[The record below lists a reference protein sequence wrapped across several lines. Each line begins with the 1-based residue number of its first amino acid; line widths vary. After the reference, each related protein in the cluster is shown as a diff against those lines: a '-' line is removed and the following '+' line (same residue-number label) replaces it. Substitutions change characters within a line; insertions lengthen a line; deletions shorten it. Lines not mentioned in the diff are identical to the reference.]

1 MLSNQNRSAHI
12 DSLRESTFDILV
24 IGGGITGAG
33 IALDAAMKG
42 LHVLLL
48 EKNDFASGT
57 SSRSTKLIHGG
68 LRYLKQLE
76 LKLVHEVAR
85 ERAVVYE
92 NARHLVRPEKML
104 LPIYHGGTLGVATT
118 TMALWLYD
126 LLGGVQKKEKKRMLN
141 KQLTE
146 ETEPLLIKENL
157 LSSGLYFEYRTDDAR
172 LTIEVLKTAQTKGAI
187 CFNYIETQSF
197 KYGADGLINGVVAE
211 DMITGKNIVFTSSTI
226 INAAGPWVDFIR
238 KKDESPKGK
247 KLRLT
252 KGVHL
257 VFPYNKIP
265 IAQALYF
272 DTNDGR
278 MMFAI
283 PRQNITYVG
292 TTDTFYDGEMEDPS
306 VSNDDVC
313 YLIDNIKKTLKVSI
327 EPKDIVSSWAGLRPL
342 IYEEGKSAS
351 ELSRKDEIFVSP
363 SGLISIAGGKLT
375 GYRKMAEQV
384 MKVVEQRGIKR
395 KTDATTH
402 QQALVGGQFKSEDE
416 LSSFLEKK
424 IGECKQ
430 IEINTEQVV
439 NWVYRYGSET
449 DCIIEKTY
457 SFYNKGIRDRHVP
470 VIAELMYCIERESVF
485 TLSDF
490 LIRRTG
496 MLYFERE
503 RITAELCQILNTI
516 IGEECGHSET
526 QKAHSLREFEQ
537 AYHQSILFE

>member
-12 DSLRESTFDILV
+12 DSLRESTFDIIV

-42 LHVLLL
+42 LRVLLL

-92 NARHLVRPEKML
+92 NAMHLVRPEKML
-104 LPIYHGGTLGVATT
+104 LPIYQGGTLGVATT

-157 LSSGLYFEYRTDDAR
+157 LSGGLYFEYRTDDAR

-187 CFNYIETQSF
+187 CFNYIEAKNF
-197 KYGADGLINGVVAE
+197 KYGADGFINGVVAE
-211 DMITGKNIVFTSSTI
+211 DKITGKNIAFSSSTI

-238 KKDESPKGK
+238 KKDEAPKGK

-257 VFPYNKIP
+257 VFPYSKIP
-265 IAQALYF
+265 ITQALYF

-306 VSNDDVC
+306 VSNNDVG
-313 YLIDNIKKTLKVSI
+313 YVIDNIKKTLKVSI
-327 EPKDIVSSWAGLRPL
+327 EPKDVVSSWAGLRPL

-351 ELSRKDEIFVSP
+351 ELSRKDEIFVSS

-402 QQALVGGQFKSEDE
+402 QQVLVGGQFKSEEE
-416 LSSFLEKK
+416 LSSFIEKK
-424 IGECKQ
+424 IGECRQ

-449 DCIIEKTY
+449 DHIIEKTY
-457 SFYNKGIRDRHVP
+457 NFYNKGIRDRHVP
-470 VIAELMYCIERESVF
+470 LIAELMYCIERESVF

-503 RITAELCQILNTI
+503 KITAELCQILNSTI
-516 IGEECGHSET
+516 GQKLGHSET
-526 QKAHSLREFEQ
+526 KKAHSLREFEQ